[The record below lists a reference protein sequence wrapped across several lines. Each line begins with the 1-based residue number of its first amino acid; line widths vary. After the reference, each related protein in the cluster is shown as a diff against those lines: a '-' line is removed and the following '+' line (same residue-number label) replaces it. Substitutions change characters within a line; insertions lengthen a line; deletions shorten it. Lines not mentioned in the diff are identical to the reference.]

1 MMVARHQMETL
12 SNGLSQSKYWTT
24 GGSEFGGN
32 DIGLESYTH
41 PTIDIPMAVI
51 YATSYGTEAAGE
63 IPEDASKEN
72 SIITGGRISI
82 TAFVKD
88 GKVNSV
94 FTENP
99 VAG

>member
-1 MMVARHQMETL
+1 
-12 SNGLSQSKYWTT
+12 
-24 GGSEFGGN
+24 
-32 DIGLESYTH
+32 
-41 PTIDIPMAVI
+41 MAVI

-82 TAFVKD
+82 TALVKD

-94 FTENP
+94 FTDNP

>member
-1 MMVARHQMETL
+1 MMVD
-12 SNGLSQSKYWTT
+12 WTT

-32 DIGLESYTH
+32 DIGLESYTL
-41 PTIDIPMAVI
+41 DIPMAVI

-82 TAFVKD
+82 TALVKD

-94 FTENP
+94 FTDNP

>member
-1 MMVARHQMETL
+1 MMVD
-12 SNGLSQSKYWTT
+12 WTT

-63 IPEDASKEN
+63 N